1 MVISVLEMK
10 LKCLLLTVI
19 SADTCHFFVTGIIM
33 NQLAPHI
40 KYFKV
45 YRYISFPPCYKMG
58 HFSIVKGCN
67 KCQTCPDNISRS
79 FDTISSSFSG
89 GEVGWCDGPG

>member
-1 MVISVLEMK
+1 MFSISVRLIFLVDCDQMASEMSLDGHQCPRNEVK
-10 LKCLLLTVI
+10 VSAFNCF

-45 YRYISFPPCYKMG
+45 
-58 HFSIVKGCN
+58 
-67 KCQTCPDNISRS
+67 
-79 FDTISSSFSG
+79 
-89 GEVGWCDGPG
+89 